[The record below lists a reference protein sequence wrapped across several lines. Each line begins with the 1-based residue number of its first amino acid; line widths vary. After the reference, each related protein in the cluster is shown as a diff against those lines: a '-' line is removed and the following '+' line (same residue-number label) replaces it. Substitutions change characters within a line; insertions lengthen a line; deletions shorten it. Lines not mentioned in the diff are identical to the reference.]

1 MLHTI
6 PTSRRP
12 QPFYSQPVPPAE
24 NETLQGKAR
33 LGLAMLGLL
42 AAGID
47 VRTRDL
53 GLGGPAS
60 NPLEVLLLVVFLVLL
75 ADTVMLPRQP
85 WAWARAA
92 WSGNRWLVMYFLWAM
107 FAAFVGLMKL
117 AHSFFVFRN
126 LLPAFFVFVLL
137 MHSMRSVRDVRIV
150 LLVFLVAA
158 VPNLA
163 LGLIQKVAGGPFPIK
178 LNMATTTKMDIDGSL
193 VSSAVSGLFNHP
205 NGLSIFLLPVILV
218 AFGLLLAP
226 GRQGAWRRCFAL
238 AVFLSAVVL
247 IYFTRA
253 KGAWAWALYGILML
267 SLPRVLLAWRG
278 VWLLQLIILTT
289 LITAITLVSLHLGGS
304 FRTMDTRVL
313 LWKTTFF
320 AAQADPFIA
329 IFGSGQF
336 AVWLASAKLADI
348 QYANGHNVF
357 LNQIV
362 HFGIP
367 AAILYMLSFIH
378 GIRVASETYRESNN
392 PEIRWYSKVAFTTL
406 LAIAGQYFFEP
417 VAEASGIATCLFLFM
432 ALAAVCHRL
441 SGGVKANS

>member
-158 VPNLA
+158 VPESGAGPDTEGCGWAVSDQTEHGHHHQNGHRRFIGVIRGIRAFQSSQRLVNLPA
-163 LGLIQKVAGGPFPIK
+163 ASDPRRIWLAVRAGSPRC
-178 LNMATTTKMDIDGSL
+178 MATLLCTRCLSQRGCIDLLHARKGR
-193 VSSAVSGLFNHP
+193 VGMGPVWNFDVVASAGIAGVAWR
-205 NGLSIFLLPVILV
+205 LV
-218 AFGLLLAP
+218 ATTDHIDNADYCHHIG
-226 GRQGAWRRCFAL
+226 Q
-238 AVFLSAVVL
+238 SA
-247 IYFTRA
+247 
-253 KGAWAWALYGILML
+253 
-267 SLPRVLLAWRG
+267 
-278 VWLLQLIILTT
+278 
-289 LITAITLVSLHLGGS
+289 
-304 FRTMDTRVL
+304 
-313 LWKTTFF
+313 
-320 AAQADPFIA
+320 
-329 IFGSGQF
+329 SGW
-336 AVWLASAKLADI
+336 VI
-348 QYANGHNVF
+348 QNNGHPR
-357 LNQIV
+357 
-362 HFGIP
+362 P
-367 AAILYMLSFIH
+367 ALENNILCRT
-378 GIRVASETYRESNN
+378 G
-392 PEIRWYSKVAFTTL
+392 
-406 LAIAGQYFFEP
+406 
-417 VAEASGIATCLFLFM
+417 
-432 ALAAVCHRL
+432 
-441 SGGVKANS
+441 